1 MPTQPDTVARC
12 RTGTWSGTA
21 ALRVAYSPF
30 WKAPN
35 KNHSTATA
43 TTVPALA
50 SSPTQTEASRT
61 MTSVHRCRR
70 PLNRP
75 SRRPCAVRSDSA
87 PTIGVAR
94 AEEMALN
101 RGHHAEGDDLVAR
114 GDVLQLECEHDLR
127 WRLVRHP
134 HAQAGQGEGD
144 DPADPDVLSRFG
156 QRERLHARLTDH
168 LICHG
173 WIMTHTGRLAIVAP
187 RSLASARVVSG
198 MEAWEV
204 RRRSRSG
211 CSTGRRPRRTRRTCR
226 PCTPR
231 STASNPTTASPAGSG
246 SCAASRALS
255 WPRRAT
261 AATWSGTPSGCRC
274 GRRPPGGGS

>member
-50 SSPTQTEASRT
+50 SSPTQTAASRT

-94 AEEMALN
+94 AEETALTAVTTPRATILW
-101 RGHHAEGDDLVAR
+101 RGVMSCSWSA
-114 GDVLQLECEHDLR
+114 
-127 WRLVRHP
+127 
-134 HAQAGQGEGD
+134 
-144 DPADPDVLSRFG
+144 S
-156 QRERLHARLTDH
+156 
-168 LICHG
+168 
-173 WIMTHTGRLAIVAP
+173 MTCDGVWFAIHMPRLA
-187 RSLASARVVSG
+187 RV
-198 MEAWEV
+198 
-204 RRRSRSG
+204 
-211 CSTGRRPRRTRRTCR
+211 RPTIQRTRTC
-226 PCTPR
+226 
-231 STASNPTTASPAGSG
+231 
-246 SCAASRALS
+246 
-255 WPRRAT
+255 
-261 AATWSGTPSGCRC
+261 
-274 GRRPPGGGS
+274 